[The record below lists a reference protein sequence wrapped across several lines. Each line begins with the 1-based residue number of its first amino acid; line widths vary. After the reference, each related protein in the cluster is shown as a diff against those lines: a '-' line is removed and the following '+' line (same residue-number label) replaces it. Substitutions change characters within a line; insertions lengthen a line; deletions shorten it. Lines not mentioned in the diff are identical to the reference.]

1 MEKRNLQSSI
11 SRPTETLKSTPET
24 GAAGSDGGA
33 SVVGTEECV
42 RREGGEAALHLK
54 RAASAPAAALASDV
68 LGNDHPQEC
77 QARPSGFGSASPLL
91 LPAGGGTAALNRRRR
106 GPMAG

>member
-1 MEKRNLQSSI
+1 MCGE
-11 SRPTETLKSTPET
+11 
-24 GAAGSDGGA
+24 GG
-33 SVVGTEECV
+33 
-42 RREGGEAALHLK
+42 GGEAALHLE

-91 LPAGGGTAALNRRRR
+91 RRAGGGTAALNRRRR